1 MAVPKEIR
9 DVERPIN
16 SIVKQIGDKWAVI
29 KRIGCERRNGKK
41 AFWESFIEH
50 KIWSF
55 AKLSKLIN

>member
-29 KRIGCERRNGKK
+29 KRIGCERRNGKNYP
-41 AFWESFIEH
+41 
-50 KIWSF
+50 
-55 AKLSKLIN
+55 INNSQINPLYQSMTTVQVI